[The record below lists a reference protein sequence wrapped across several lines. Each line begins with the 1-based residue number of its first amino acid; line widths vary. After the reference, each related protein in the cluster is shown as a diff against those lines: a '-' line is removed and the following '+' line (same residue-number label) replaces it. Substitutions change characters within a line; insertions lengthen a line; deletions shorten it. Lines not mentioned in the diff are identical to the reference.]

1 MNCLN
6 KPWPQLSRL
15 NSSNCRRNN
24 TFSPSTKCNSPPT
37 IHAKFIPIFAVFIKT
52 AIWAKGTITPFA
64 PPNSLSWSGAI
75 HACRIAATL
84 TITIIYGA
92 AFVTQDFVTVITQ
105 THWLATVAYL
115 LTATITRKDWATFAA
130 EQLLAGPTK
139 ICVALST
146 EAVHALIA
154 CEFLQ
159 AILVHP
165 FLSFAAPTDALTA
178 LKAINPFFG

>member
-1 MNCLN
+1 M
-6 KPWPQLSRL
+6 
-15 NSSNCRRNN
+15 
-24 TFSPSTKCNSPPT
+24 
-37 IHAKFIPIFAVFIKT
+37 
-52 AIWAKGTITPFA
+52 
-64 PPNSLSWSGAI
+64 
-75 HACRIAATL
+75 
-84 TITIIYGA
+84 
-92 AFVTQDFVTVITQ
+92 TQ
-105 THWLATVAYL
+105 THWLADVAYL

-159 AILVHP
+159 AILVYP
-165 FLSFAAPTDALTA
+165 IQPYATTADVLTA